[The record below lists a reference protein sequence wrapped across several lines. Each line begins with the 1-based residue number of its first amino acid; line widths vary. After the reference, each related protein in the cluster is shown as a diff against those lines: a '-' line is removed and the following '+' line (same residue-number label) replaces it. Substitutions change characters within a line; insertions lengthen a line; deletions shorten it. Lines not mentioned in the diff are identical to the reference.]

1 VRQKISDTKAETN
14 MGANTASQLT
24 ASEEAQL
31 AQTIEMFE
39 VITQSQPQDYQSLE
53 ILKEAYA
60 KLGRESDVVNTS
72 KRIAQ
77 AYVTMGQLSSAIL
90 EYESILQGY
99 PEDADV
105 VAALGEIESRANSLN
120 TQASPNETTISTKAS
135 GARKSNRM
143 VPADADDGR
152 QMMHKLFVEGK
163 VITNNQFEECW
174 VKQDFMTPPAKPI
187 EPFIHV
193 LADRGYTPLEK
204 ALRLISDKSRV
215 GYLPL
220 EKYEVDVELVRGF
233 SVETCRRW
241 CVLPFDHLSKSVLV
255 ATSNPF
261 NRQAAAELEEETKQR
276 LLWYLAPPSDI
287 MKLLKKI
294 FR

>member
-1 VRQKISDTKAETN
+1 MA
-14 MGANTASQLT
+14 ANTANLT
-24 ASEEAQL
+24 SSEEAQL

-60 KLGRESDVVNTS
+60 KLGREPDVVNTS

-90 EYESILQGY
+90 EYESILQRY

-105 VAALGEIESRANSLN
+105 LNALGQIESKANSLN
-120 TQASPNETTISTKAS
+120 QASLGETTITSKPPP
-135 GARKSNRM
+135 GRKGSRM

-152 QMMHKLFVEGK
+152 QSLHKIFVEGK
-163 VITNNQFEECW
+163 IITNSQFEECW
-174 VKQDFMTPPAKPI
+174 ETHNFAMSPTRPI
-187 EPFIHV
+187 EPFIQL
-193 LADRGYTPLEK
+193 LADKHFTPLEK
-204 ALRLISDKSRV
+204 SLRIISDKSRV

-220 EKYEVDVELVRGF
+220 EKYDVDVELARGF
-233 SVETCRRW
+233 PVETCRRW
-241 CVLPFDHLSKSVLV
+241 CVLPFDRLSKSVLV
-255 ATSNPF
+255 ATANPF
-261 NRQAAAELEEETKQR
+261 NRQAVAELEEVTKQR
-276 LLWYLAPPSDI
+276 LLWYLAPPTDI
-287 MKLLKKI
+287 IKILKKV

>member
-1 VRQKISDTKAETN
+1 

-24 ASEEAQL
+24 SSEEAQL

-60 KLGRESDVVNTS
+60 KLGREQDVVNTS

-90 EYESILQGY
+90 EYESILQRY

-105 VAALGEIESRANSLN
+105 LTALGEIESKANTLNAQTSLG
-120 TQASPNETTISTKAS
+120 ETTITP
-135 GARKSNRM
+135 KSAVHKPGNRL
-143 VPADADDGR
+143 VPTDADDGR
-152 QMMHKLFVEGK
+152 QTMRKIFVDGK
-163 VITNNQFEECW
+163 VITSSQFEECW
-174 VKQDFMTPPAKPI
+174 VKPDFTSPPNQPV
-187 EPFIHV
+187 EPFIQL
-193 LADRGYTPLEK
+193 LADKNFTPLEK
-204 ALRLISDKSRV
+204 ALHIISDKSRV

-220 EKYEVDVELVRGF
+220 EKYDVDVDLARGF
-233 SVETCRRW
+233 PVETCRRW
-241 CVLPFDHLSKSVLV
+241 CVLPFDRLSKSILV
-255 ATSNPF
+255 ATANPF
-261 NRQAAAELEEETKQR
+261 NRQAAAELEEVTKQR
-276 LLWYLAPPSDI
+276 LLWYLAPPHDM
-287 MKLLKKI
+287 MKFLKKV